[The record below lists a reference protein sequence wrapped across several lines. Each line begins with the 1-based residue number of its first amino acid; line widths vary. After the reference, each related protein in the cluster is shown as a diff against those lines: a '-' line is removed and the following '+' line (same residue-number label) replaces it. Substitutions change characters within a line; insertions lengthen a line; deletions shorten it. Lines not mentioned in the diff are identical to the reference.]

1 MESARLAQC
10 AACLN
15 LTLLRHPRP
24 PEDNGNVAA
33 DLADPDTDSG
43 ATPIRVVRP
52 DLLLVSLGELR

>member
-1 MESARLAQC
+1 MESAQLAQY

-33 DLADPDTDSG
+33 DLADSEMASAT
-43 ATPIRVVRP
+43 TPIRVVRQRQIS
-52 DLLLVSLGELR
+52 SLCL